1 MKKSYL
7 VGIIVLSFLINPSV
21 NYSQTNNEIFQKIV
35 DDKVELDTLII
46 QQLLNKEGEKKLFFA
61 LFV

>member
-1 MKKSYL
+1 MKRSYL